1 MRSKNVCVLRKS
13 PIELVLKSALGD
25 LGVKLKG
32 ILFTLLTILF
42 IANTISAQRPNFIL
56 ILTDDQ
62 GWTST
67 SQLMDDNIPNSKSDY
82 FETPMLE
89 KLAERGMR
97 FTNGY
102 APSALCCPTRRS
114 IQFGQTPMRQGDDEE
129 FKEKYFGEKR
139 SQISIPELL
148 KSIDPNYKTA
158 HYGKWDLRT
167 DIFPED
173 LGYDESDGNTGN
185 KNGDMNSTKETK
197 WTDYFLNND
206 PKRIETIT
214 ARAINFMNRNTKSG
228 NPFYLQVSHY
238 ATHVDMQTTEELYNK
253 YLKKRKGGIHSNPAW
268 AGMLESLDTGIGKIL
283 DMIDELGI
291 ADNTYLIVMAD
302 NGGAEFIPPVKN
314 KFDHPT
320 SFKNHPRNYPL
331 RGGKWTL
338 YEGGVRVPFMVIGPG
353 IKAGSQCDI
362 PIVGWDILPTISDLA
377 GNKNPLPQ
385 NLDGVSFQA
394 ALDNGNQGDIKRKN
408 DELVF
413 HYFGKS
419 HSAIRVGDYK
429 LIKFWNLKKTELYNL
444 THDLGELDD
453 LSKKYPQK
461 VQEMENEL
469 MKYIKEVNAESYIT
483 GVSPEKAERD
493 DD

>member
-1 MRSKNVCVLRKS
+1 MKQKHNHLKIVL
-13 PIELVLKSALGD
+13 
-25 LGVKLKG
+25 
-32 ILFTLLTILF
+32 LLTAMVF
-42 IANTISAQRPNFIL
+42 IASATFAQRPNFIF

-82 FETPMLE
+82 FETPVLE
-89 KLAERGMR
+89 KLADRGMR
-97 FTNGY
+97 FSNGY
-102 APSALCCPTRRS
+102 APCALCCPTRRS
-114 IQFGQTPMRQGDDEE
+114 IQFGQTPMRQGDDAE
-129 FKEKYFGEKR
+129 FKQKYFGENR
-139 SQISIPELL
+139 NQVSIPELL

-158 HYGKWDLRT
+158 HYGKWDLRA

-197 WTDYFLNND
+197 WTDFYLNND
-206 PKRIETIT
+206 PKRIETLT
-214 ARAINFMNRNTKSG
+214 ARAVNFMQRNAKSG

-253 YLKKRKGGIHSNPAW
+253 YKNKRKGEIHSNPAW
-268 AGMLESLDTGIGKIL
+268 AGMLESLDIGIGKIL

-291 ADNTYLIVMAD
+291 AGNTYLIIMAD
-302 NGGAEFIPPVKN
+302 NGSAEFIPPVKN
-314 KFDHPT
+314 KFDHP
-320 SFKNHPRNYPL
+320 SEFKNHSRNYPL

-362 PIVGWDILPTISDLA
+362 PVVGWDILPTISELA
-377 GNKNPLPQ
+377 GNKNPFPANIDGISFLP
-385 NLDGVSFQA
+385 
-394 ALDNGNQGDIKRKN
+394 ALKTGNQAEIHRKN
-408 DELVF
+408 EAIVF

-419 HSAIRVGDYK
+419 HSAIRIGDYK

-444 THDLGELDD
+444 KDD
-453 LSKKYPQK
+453 LSELNDLSEKYPKK
-461 VQEMENEL
+461 VKEMEKEL
-469 MKYIKEVNAESYIT
+469 MEYVKEIKAEDYISGVTRKKEV
-483 GVSPEKAERD
+483 KD
-493 DD
+493 DED

>member
-1 MRSKNVCVLRKS
+1 MKTIGRL
-13 PIELVLKSALGD
+13 LKTALLLLIVFFTTSAA
-25 LGVKLKG
+25 
-32 ILFTLLTILF
+32 I
-42 IANTISAQRPNFIL
+42 AQRPNFIF

-67 SQLMDDNIPNSKSDY
+67 SQYMDDNIPNSKSDF
-82 FETPMLE
+82 FETPEIE

-102 APSALCCPTRRS
+102 APCALCCPTRRS
-114 IQFGQTPMRQGDDEE
+114 IQFGQTPMRQGDDAE

-139 SQISIPELL
+139 SHISIPELL
-148 KSIDPNYKTA
+148 KSIDPKYQTA
-158 HYGKWDLRT
+158 HFGKWDLRA

-185 KNGDMNSTKETK
+185 KNGDMNSTKESK

-206 PKRIETIT
+206 PKRIETLT
-214 ARAINFMNRNTKSG
+214 ARAINFMQRNKKSG

-238 ATHVDMQTTEELYNK
+238 ATHVDMQTTEELYYK
-253 YLKKRKGGIHSNPAW
+253 YLNKRKGEIHSNPAW
-268 AGMLESLDTGIGKIL
+268 AGMLESLDTGIGKIM

-291 ADNTYLIVMAD
+291 ADNTYLILMAD
-302 NGGAEFIPPVKN
+302 NGGVEFIPPVKN
-314 KFDHPT
+314 KFDHP
-320 SFKNHPRNYPL
+320 SEFKTHPRNYPL

-338 YEGGVRVPFMVIGPG
+338 YEGGVRIPFMVIGPG

-362 PIVGWDILPTISDLA
+362 PVVGWDILPTISELA
-377 GNKNPLPQ
+377 GNKKALPE
-385 NLDGVSFQA
+385 NLDGISFRS
-394 ALDNGNQGDIKRKN
+394 ALQIGNQAEIKRKN

-429 LIKFWNLKKTELYNL
+429 LIKFWNLNKTELYNL
-444 THDLGELDD
+444 KDDLGELND
-453 LSKKYPQK
+453 LSQKNTKK
-461 VQEMENEL
+461 VEEL
-469 MKYIKEVNAESYIT
+469 EKQLKEYVKEV
-483 GVSPEKAERD
+483 KAEGYISGLTPKKSVKD
-493 DD
+493 DED

>member
-1 MRSKNVCVLRKS
+1 MKS
-13 PIELVLKSALGD
+13 NWKIT
-25 LGVKLKG
+25 
-32 ILFTLLTILF
+32 TLLFVILCVSYA
-42 IANTISAQRPNFIL
+42 ANAQRPNFIF

-82 FETPMLE
+82 FETPEIE

-114 IQFGQTPMRQGDDEE
+114 IQFGQTPMRQGDDVE
-129 FKEKYFGEKR
+129 FKANYHPANKK
-139 SQISIPELL
+139 QLTIAQVL
-148 KSIDPNYKTA
+148 KSIDPTYKTA
-158 HYGKWDLRT
+158 HYGKWDLRA

-185 KNGDMNSTKETK
+185 KNGDMNSTKESK
-197 WTDYFLNND
+197 WTDCFLNND
-206 PKRIETIT
+206 PKRIETLT
-214 ARAINFMNRNTKSG
+214 ARAINFMQRNTKSG

-253 YLKKRKGGIHSNPAW
+253 YVNKKKGEIHSNPAW
-268 AGMLESLDTGIGKIL
+268 AGMLESLDTGIGKIM

-314 KFDHPT
+314 KFDHP
-320 SFKNHPRNYPL
+320 SKFKTHPRNYPL

-338 YEGGVRVPFMVIGPG
+338 YEGGVRVPFMVIGQG
-353 IKAGSQCDI
+353 IKAGSQCDT
-362 PIVGWDILPTISDLA
+362 PVVGWDILPTIADLA
-377 GNKNPLPQ
+377 GNKNPLPD
-385 NLDGVSFQA
+385 NLDGVSFRK
-394 ALDNGNQGDIKRKN
+394 ALENGNNGSVKRKN
-408 DELVF
+408 DELIF

-419 HSAIRVGDYK
+419 HTAIRIGDYK

-444 THDLGELDD
+444 KDDLGELDD

-469 MKYIKEVNAESYIT
+469 MKYIKEVNAEGYIT
-483 GVSPEKAERD
+483 GVSPKKAEKD